1 MAGIKCWRTCTTT
14 WDVWKHGTN
23 DNMGRT
29 TTWVQPTL
37 HALEDGGAEP
47 PRLKEL
53 NSQKIVSKLKVKKR
67 YWKMKRKFLAIKLP
81 AMKLPGTKLPA
92 MKLPGTKLPAMKLLG
107 TKLPAM
113 KLLGTKLPAM
123 KLPRRNYPRWNYR
136 RTNYRD
142 DITSDEITATKL
154 PRWNY
159 RDEITATK
167 LPRWNYRDEI
177 T

>member
-1 MAGIKCWRTCTTT
+1 MLAH
-14 WDVWKHGTN
+14 VY
-23 DNMGRT
+23 DNMGRMKAWDERQHGTYDHSTSIYLYCGT

-123 KLPRRNYPRWNYR
+123 KLPRRNYPR
-136 RTNYRD
+136 
-142 DITSDEITATKL
+142 
-154 PRWNY
+154 
-159 RDEITATK
+159 
-167 LPRWNYRDEI
+167 
-177 T
+177 